1 MNRSCGEAAVRKLAD
16 RMMTAAEMKSFL
28 SGKGYETEEI
38 RQTVR
43 QLQEDGYLDDRNY
56 CAEYFVAAVRRNK
69 GKYRVFAELRR
80 KGVDEEI
87 IAAAYEDYAEE
98 QPVDETSMARE
109 EAEKVL
115 RLADLTPED
124 PVPDKIRGRIARRLS
139 SLGYGSGI
147 IYAILEDLK
156 RGE

>member
-16 RMMTAAEMKSFL
+16 RMMTVAEMKSFL
-28 SGKGYETEEI
+28 SGKGYEDEEI
-38 RQTVR
+38 RQTIL
-43 QLQEDGYLDDRNY
+43 QLREDGYLDDRKY
-56 CAEYFVAAVRRNK
+56 CAEYFVVAFRRNK

-87 IAAAYEDYAEE
+87 IAAAYEDYADE

-115 RLADLTPED
+115 RLAELTPED
-124 PVPDKIRGRIARRLS
+124 PVPDKIRGRIARRLN

-147 IYAILEDLK
+147 IYAILEELK

>member
-28 SGKGYETEEI
+28 SGKGYEDEEI
-38 RQTVR
+38 RQTIL
-43 QLQEDGYLDDRNY
+43 QLREDGYLDDRKY
-56 CAEYFVAAVRRNK
+56 CAEYFVVAFRRNK

-87 IAAAYEDYAEE
+87 IAAAYEDYADE

-115 RLADLTPED
+115 RLAELTPED
-124 PVPDKIRGRIARRLS
+124 PVPDKIRGRIARRLN

-147 IYAILEDLK
+147 IYAILEELK

>member
-16 RMMTAAEMKSFL
+16 RMMTVAEMKSFL
-28 SGKGYETEEI
+28 SGKGYEDEEI
-38 RQTVR
+38 RQTIL
-43 QLQEDGYLDDRNY
+43 QLREDGYLDDRKY
-56 CAEYFVAAVRRNK
+56 CAEYFVVAFRRNK

-147 IYAILEDLK
+147 IYAILEELK

>member
-56 CAEYFVAAVRRNK
+56 CAEYFVAAFRRNK

-98 QPVDETSMARE
+98 QPVNEKSMARA

-147 IYAILEDLK
+147 IYAILGDLK

>member
-16 RMMTAAEMKSFL
+16 RMMTVAEMKSFL
-28 SGKGYETEEI
+28 SGKGYEDEEI
-38 RQTVR
+38 RQTIL
-43 QLQEDGYLDDRNY
+43 QLREDGYLDDRKY
-56 CAEYFVAAVRRNK
+56 CAEYFVVAFRRNK

-115 RLADLTPED
+115 RLAELTPED

-147 IYAILEDLK
+147 IYAILEELK